1 MIHFFKKPVSH
12 LALPE
17 KFTYPFHYTPH
28 PLCVLAAEEVKE
40 YIASRKEWQEELAS
54 GKMFGVLIVQTDNGI
69 TNNEENQ
76 IGYLA
81 AFSGNLA
88 GKNLHPY
95 FVPPVYDLLQP
106 EGFFKIEEE
115 QISAINIRIRELENS
130 SSYLDSKEKWKIE
143 TEQAKAVLN
152 QAKAELKIAKEAREI
167 RRQSSPELSEE
178 EQASLIRESHLQK
191 ALPACRYCIM
201 AREILLS
208 KKTEQGLRLD
218 PRTKLLLIFIIS
230 IFVMGGT
237 GGEAMG
243 LIRLVLCVVPAILL
257 LTSKQCAKAVGYI
270 AVFSV
275 FYAVQIYVLPH
286 LTGILNFLVLFT
298 TGFFCRILPSVAI
311 AAYAVKTTTVSELIS
326 GMERIHMPK
335 EVTIPLTVMFR
346 FFPTVFQESEAI
358 SDAMKMRGIKLGGKK
373 SSKILEYKLI
383 PMITCS
389 VKIGEELSAAAI
401 TRGLGAP
408 VKRTNICQL
417 KFNFADVVLILF
429 CCFVVFWAI
438 ASPIISAGGILP

>member
-1 MIHFFKKPVSH
+1 
-12 LALPE
+12 
-17 KFTYPFHYTPH
+17 
-28 PLCVLAAEEVKE
+28 
-40 YIASRKEWQEELAS
+40 
-54 GKMFGVLIVQTDNGI
+54 
-69 TNNEENQ
+69 
-76 IGYLA
+76 
-81 AFSGNLA
+81 
-88 GKNLHPY
+88 
-95 FVPPVYDLLQP
+95 
-106 EGFFKIEEE
+106 
-115 QISAINIRIRELENS
+115 
-130 SSYLDSKEKWKIE
+130 
-143 TEQAKAVLN
+143 
-152 QAKAELKIAKEAREI
+152 
-167 RRQSSPELSEE
+167 
-178 EQASLIRESHLQK
+178 
-191 ALPACRYCIM
+191 M

-218 PRTKLLLIFIIS
+218 PRTILLLIFIIS

-270 AVFSV
+270 AVFSA

>member
-1 MIHFFKKPVSH
+1 
-12 LALPE
+12 
-17 KFTYPFHYTPH
+17 
-28 PLCVLAAEEVKE
+28 
-40 YIASRKEWQEELAS
+40 
-54 GKMFGVLIVQTDNGI
+54 
-69 TNNEENQ
+69 
-76 IGYLA
+76 
-81 AFSGNLA
+81 
-88 GKNLHPY
+88 
-95 FVPPVYDLLQP
+95 
-106 EGFFKIEEE
+106 
-115 QISAINIRIRELENS
+115 
-130 SSYLDSKEKWKIE
+130 
-143 TEQAKAVLN
+143 
-152 QAKAELKIAKEAREI
+152 
-167 RRQSSPELSEE
+167 
-178 EQASLIRESHLQK
+178 
-191 ALPACRYCIM
+191 
-201 AREILLS
+201 
-208 KKTEQGLRLD
+208 
-218 PRTKLLLIFIIS
+218 
-230 IFVMGGT
+230 
-237 GGEAMG
+237 MG
-243 LIRLVLCVVPAILL
+243 LIRLVLCTVPAILL

-270 AVFSV
+270 AVFSA

-438 ASPIISAGGILP
+438 ASPIISAGGISIHALREEGDSPHFFVLVARRVFLSTPSARRATITCSPPSWKAVYCCRPQSRPPYGGRG